1 VIAILGGLAAALCF
15 GGSTLASS
23 RSARMIGS
31 ASVVAWMM
39 LIGLVATVPL
49 IVASGNPRLDAN
61 AIGWLAVSGA
71 GNVFG
76 LLVVYAALRIERVG
90 IVAPICSTEGA
101 VAAVIAAARGE
112 SIGAGVGAALAGI
125 LIGVV
130 LASVREEREDARHD
144 FRGAI
149 LAILAAGLFG
159 VGIYAAG
166 RVSTDVSL
174 GIAVLP
180 ARLVGTVVIAAPLA
194 LTRRIRLT
202 RPALPLVVLSGL
214 TEVSG
219 FAFLTLGSRHDI
231 AVTAVLSSQFAAVA
245 AIGGYVIFGERLG
258 RVQRLGAVVIIAG
271 VATLTALQATA

>member
-1 VIAILGGLAAALCF
+1 VIALLGGLAAAFCF

-39 LIGLVATVPL
+39 LIGLVASVPL
-49 IVASGNPRLDAN
+49 VVASGSSGLDAN

-76 LLVVYAALRIERVG
+76 LLIVYAALRIERVG

-112 SIGAGVGAALAGI
+112 AIGAGVGAALAAV

-130 LASVREEREDARHD
+130 LASVREEREETRHD

-149 LAILAAGLFG
+149 LAGVAAGLFG

-166 RVSTDVSL
+166 RVSTDVSV

-180 ARLVGTVVIAAPLA
+180 ARLIGTVVIAAPLA
-194 LTRRIRLT
+194 VTARIQLTRR
-202 RPALPLVVLSGL
+202 ALPLVVLSGVA
-214 TEVSG
+214 EVSG
-219 FAFLTLGSRHDI
+219 FAFLTLGARHDI
-231 AVTAVLSSQFAAVA
+231 AIAAVLSSQFAAVA
-245 AIGGYVIFGERLG
+245 AVGGYVLFGERLG
-258 RVQRLGAVVIIAG
+258 LVQRLGTVVIIAG
-271 VATLTALQATA
+271 VATLTALQATT